1 MSLVVVHPG
10 PLTLVQDDGRPG
22 LAAQGVGAAGAFD
35 RRALHQ
41 ARTLVGDASGTAVLE
56 VLGGGLELRAAA
68 EHVVAVTGAVG
79 PVLVDDVPVEHGRAV
94 RLRTGTRLEVAPFGH
109 GLRGYVA
116 VAGGIDVPP
125 TLGSRSADT
134 LSRLGPPA
142 LSAGDE
148 LAVGARRQ
156 DPPDVVAVPSLLTP
170 GTTTVE
176 VVLGPRDDWF
186 TTDALATFLGTG
198 WVVSER
204 SDRIGV
210 RLDGPAPGRT
220 GLERAV
226 DGELPSEPCVR
237 GSVQVTSAG
246 LPVVLGPDHPVTG
259 GYPVVGV
266 VTGRGLDRLAQVR
279 PGETVR
285 FRRHTLH

>member
-22 LAAQGVGAAGAFD
+22 MAAQGVGAAGAFD

-56 VLGGGLELRAAA
+56 ALGGGLELRATS

-79 PVLVDDVPVEHGRAV
+79 PVLVDGAPVEHGRAV
-94 RLRTGTRLEVAPFGH
+94 RLGAGRHLAVAPFGH

-116 VAGGIDVPP
+116 VAGGIDVPS

-148 LAVGARRQ
+148 LAVGEPLQ
-156 DPPDVVAVPSLLTP
+156 DPPDVAPVPSLLTP
-170 GTTTVE
+170 GTTTVD

-186 TTDALATFLGTG
+186 TPDALAAFLGTG

-210 RLDGPAPGRT
+210 RLDHRAPGRT

-259 GYPVVGV
+259 GYPVIGV

-285 FRRHTLH
+285 FRRHTLP

>member
-56 VLGGGLELRAAA
+56 VLGGGLELRATS

-79 PVLVDDVPVEHGRAV
+79 PVLVDGAPIEHGRAV
-94 RLRTGTRLEVAPFGH
+94 RLGAGQHLEVAPFGH

-116 VAGGIDVPP
+116 VAGGIDVPAV
-125 TLGSRSADT
+125 LGSRSADT

-142 LSAGDE
+142 LAAGDE
-148 LAVGARRQ
+148 IAVGEPLQ
-156 DPPDVVAVPSLLTP
+156 DPPDVGLVPSLLTP

-186 TTDALATFLGTG
+186 TPDALAAFLGTG

-210 RLDGPAPGRT
+210 RLDGPPPGRA

-259 GYPVVGV
+259 GYPVIGV

-285 FRRHTLH
+285 FRRHTLP